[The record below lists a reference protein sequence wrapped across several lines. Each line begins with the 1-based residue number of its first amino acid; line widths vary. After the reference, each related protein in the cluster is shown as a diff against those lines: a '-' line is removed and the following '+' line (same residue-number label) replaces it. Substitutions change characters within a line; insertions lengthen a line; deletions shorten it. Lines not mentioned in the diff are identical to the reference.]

1 MNAINIKQCNMSN
14 NDIVISK
21 NVIVKI
27 MYVLAYVVIYVINY
41 KRINAY
47 FNKKEEKVE
56 EEKVEEEK
64 VEEEKVEEEESEEKD
79 WDILTKETKHKEK
92 DVNKWYIIPGHVLTR
107 YKGEWRNGLAH
118 GKGIREVFGCSGVD
132 HSIMEGNFI
141 DGKFTGYGKQTFDI
155 TRDEEEFA
163 PYYEGEFKDH
173 SQHGNGAYYYG
184 TGSYRK
190 GNLVEGKFEGKG
202 IYYDHIKNQTWVGIF
217 VDDKRGEG
225 EWFDGEIIMKETL
238 EDKVTENVQVK
249 MR

>member
-1 MNAINIKQCNMSN
+1 MSAIIIEQCKMSN

-21 NVIVKI
+21 NVIVKFI
-27 MYVLAYVVIYVINY
+27 YILAYVAIYAINY

-56 EEKVEEEK
+56 EE
-64 VEEEKVEEEESEEKD
+64 ESEEKD
-79 WDILTKETKHKEK
+79 WDIWTKETKHKEK
-92 DVNKWYIIPGHVLTR
+92 DVNKWYIIPNRNPCR
-107 YKGEWRNGLAH
+107 YKGEWANGLAN
-118 GKGIREVFGCSGVD
+118 GKGIKENYGSNDVN
-132 HSIMEGNFI
+132 HSVVECNFVN
-141 DGKFTGYGKQTFDI
+141 GYANGYGKQTFDI

>member
-1 MNAINIKQCNMSN
+1 MNSQVNMCVSN
-14 NDIVISK
+14 SHLSREEQLIVIIIFM
-21 NVIVKI
+21 VIFGALYFYNIENIMNNPVFLEVK
-27 MYVLAYVVIYVINY
+27 
-41 KRINAY
+41 
-47 FNKKEEKVE
+47 
-56 EEKVEEEK
+56 
-64 VEEEKVEEEESEEKD
+64 EEEEEEEEDKNWEIYFKKD
-79 WDILTKETKHKEK
+79 KHKKK
-92 DVNKWYIIPGHVLTR
+92 DVNKWYILPGNKFSR
-107 YKGEWRNGLAH
+107 YKGEWKDGLAH